1 MASREP
7 QDAAGQAP
15 AFRPRHAW
23 PVVFLLRAVSARW
36 GGRLISGVIA
46 SAGAVA
52 AVTGVIYLFRPSV
65 PVLSLGVLYLFAVLP
80 IAVVWGRAFSIP
92 VALASMLAFNFLF
105 LPPVHTFTLLDERDW
120 FALAVYLATALVVS
134 DLASRARR
142 RAAEAEQRERE
153 EALLADLA
161 IALLRREEIETQL
174 DSICEAT
181 AAVLGLAA
189 VRLELGPPRRSPA
202 ASLPV
207 ELRAGERRVGTLYVE
222 EEAELD
228 PAVRRRFLPALA
240 SLLAVALD
248 REQLERAAVASERL
262 RMSDAIKTAIL
273 RAVSHDFRSPLTAIR
288 VAAES
293 LASPSVTLTHEDR
306 VRQLDTVRH
315 ESARLDRLVANLL
328 DLSRLQVGNMIPQS
342 ELVSV
347 DELVSQ
353 ALAELGSENRV
364 RVELPTEPSLI
375 EVDLIQVERVLV
387 NLLENALRYS
397 PPETE
402 VLVRVARNGGD
413 VVIGVVDE
421 GPGIPTSELG
431 RIFEPFQ
438 QLAGADGRRGTGL
451 GLAIARAFAEA
462 NGGRVW
468 AESRPMQGTSF
479 AVAFPLAPAVAKVDR

>member
-7 QDAAGQAP
+7 QDAAGQAL

-468 AESRPMQGTSF
+468 AESRPTQGTSF
-479 AVAFPLAPAVAKVDR
+479 AVAFPLAPAVAEVDR